1 MPTPVKSTP
10 TTSEKSDE
18 MSRNDVSV
26 KLDAAVAKE
35 AKLVATYRGV
45 PVAQYISEVLAPIVR
60 RDLQAEV
67 AKMAK
72 ESKGGGK

>member
-1 MPTPVKSTP
+1 MPAAMKTRPKTDQN
-10 TTSEKSDE
+10 SD
-18 MSRNDVSV
+18 MPRNDVSV
-26 KLDAAVAKE
+26 KLDAAVARE

-45 PVAQYISEVLAPIVR
+45 ALAEYISEVLKPIVR
-60 RDLQAEV
+60 ADLQAEV